1 MKRSTEYN
9 TLVGEKVDLFE
20 LPMIEVEQV
29 RKQMNSTFGRQKLR
43 VLHVVEPFAGGIATF
58 IKQLTE
64 QCPGD
69 EHIILHGNRSEIIEP
84 SELYRRFPSNCK
96 FIRWKFTQREINPVA
111 DSFAFAQLMKV
122 LVAEKFDVV
131 HLHSSKAGFL
141 GRLACKALNFHKV
154 IYSPHCGA
162 FLRTDI
168 GFVKKKMF
176 QKLEVFANRFSGVVI
191 CTSESENNAFK
202 EAGIVTKFINNGAFV
217 NPLERKIKKSI
228 FRVVCCG
235 NITSQ
240 KNPKQ
245 FNEIARLFEHDPR
258 FEFIWI
264 GDGEDREELSS
275 TNIKVTGWISRARVA
290 KHLRQADL
298 YLSCSSWEGLP
309 YAVLEAMSQECPLLL
324 TPCVGH
330 IDLIKED
337 RNGYF
342 FEDTEEAYARVL
354 ELMGFAKKRNRMG
367 RASLEICFTDFNAE
381 NSVFSYRKNYL
392 ELLKLAK

>member
-1 MKRSTEYN
+1 MKESIEPNET
-9 TLVGEKVDLFE
+9 VGNGIPGFE
-20 LPMIEVEQV
+20 LPVIGADILRHQLDTSLS
-29 RKQMNSTFGRQKLR
+29 RKKLR
-43 VLHVVEPFAGGIATF
+43 VLHIVEPFAGGIATF

-64 QCPGD
+64 QCPND

-84 SELYRRFPSNCK
+84 SELYRRFPSNCR
-96 FIRWKFTQREINPVA
+96 FIRWKCTQREINPIA
-111 DSFAFAQLMKV
+111 DSLAFVQLMKV
-122 LVAEKFDVV
+122 LISEKFDVV

-141 GRLACKALNFHKV
+141 GRIACRVLSFHKV

-168 GFVKKKMF
+168 GGFKRKLF
-176 QKLEVFANRFSGVVI
+176 QKLEIFANRFSGVVI

-202 EAGIVTKFINNGAFV
+202 NAGIITKFINNGALI
-217 NPLERKIKKSI
+217 NPLEKKINKNV

-235 NITSQ
+235 NVTSQ

-245 FNEIARLFEHDPR
+245 FNDIARLFEHDPR

-264 GDGEDREELSS
+264 GDGEDREVLKS
-275 TNIKVTGWISRARVA
+275 TNIKVTGWISRDRVA

-330 IDLIKED
+330 VDLIKGNQ
-337 RNGYF
+337 NGYF
-342 FEDTEEAYARVL
+342 FEETEEAHARIL
-354 ELMGFAKKRNRMG
+354 ELMGFQRKRKRMG

-381 NSVFSYRKNYL
+381 NSIFSYRKNYL
-392 ELLKLAK
+392 ELLKLAE